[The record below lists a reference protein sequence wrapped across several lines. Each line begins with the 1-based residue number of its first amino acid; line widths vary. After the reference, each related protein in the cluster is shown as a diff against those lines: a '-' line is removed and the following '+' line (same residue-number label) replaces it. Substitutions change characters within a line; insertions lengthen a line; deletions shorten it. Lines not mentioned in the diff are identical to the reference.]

1 MKKII
6 LVIGLLMFLGC
17 TSAET
22 KDKKEHFLIRGMNYS
37 KEGKYSKAIE
47 EYQKFYD
54 LDKKD
59 PILLREMGLAY
70 AHLKEYEIAEKYY
83 LEAIELDP
91 KDQITLTNL
100 SILYYKMDNF
110 EKSEEYLAMI
120 SNDSMDYRLFLL
132 KGYISYDEGKY
143 EESYQSF
150 HTVLNMIKVEDYTF
164 VKKYVDILQRTNRT
178 NEIYPFIYSVYQ
190 VKKDDPE
197 AVIDYSVFLIDVFND
212 YDGAFKALKIYN
224 AQQKNDHIILE
235 LAQRSFEVGKLEDSE
250 TYLKLLTDAYKY
262 DTRVL
267 RLKRDIALKKGN
279 KKEADKY
286 SKILEKVSDLKNEKH
301 SN

>member
-91 KDQITLTNL
+91 KDQVTLTNL

-150 HTVLNMIKVEDYTF
+150 HTVLNMIRVEDYTF

-190 VKKDDPE
+190 AQKDNPE

-212 YDGAFKALKIYN
+212 YDGAFKALKVYN